1 MPMMKSP
8 FDQVV
13 PSLFGHRLA
22 FTANEPL
29 HVPERCVAECMQRG
43 VMVVEGV
50 EPPKVVA
57 PEEKGDNTADAEDL
71 EDRFEAGLN
80 QALLAII
87 MRNDPSDLN
96 ASMVPKVTKVVAEM
110 SPDLRRPNAT
120 EIAKAYEVL
129 QENIDLAE

>member
-13 PSLFGHRLA
+13 PSLFGHRLV
-22 FTANEPL
+22 FKANEPL
-29 HVPERCVAECMQRG
+29 HVPDRCVAECMQRG
-43 VMVVEGV
+43 VMATDE
-50 EPPKVVA
+50 EALKVVA
-57 PEEKGDNTADAEDL
+57 PEEKGDNVADAEDL

-87 MRNDPSDLN
+87 MRDDPNDLN
-96 ASMVPKVTKVVAEM
+96 ASMVPKVMKVVAEM

-120 EIAKAYEVL
+120 EISKAYEVL